1 MSYIVTFC
9 NKTIKET
16 NGKIDQTDSILK
28 TKLEKAEYKETQK
41 TIASNVT
48 ATKKILFQ
56 SYPAGHVI
64 SLSNKSFT
72 KDVCK
77 LLNKNLNFVPTEKNF
92 DKKTFDKEINSFY
105 RRIKLKP
112 HFKEAASNQYLT
124 EDNIFKKRS
133 SKLWVPTKN
142 HHTIETFI
150 KATKNN
156 IDAEI
161 KKLKRPKYLNL
172 SKREQKALE
181 ELKVRDDIVITN
193 ADKVDAVVIL
203 DVKDYVKEC

>member
-77 LLNKNLNFVPTEKNF
+77 LLNKNLNFVPAEKNF

-124 EDNIFKKRS
+124 EDEIFKKPS
-133 SKLWVPTKN
+133 SKLWVPTRN

-150 KATKNN
+150 KATN
-156 IDAEI
+156 
-161 KKLKRPKYLNL
+161 
-172 SKREQKALE
+172 
-181 ELKVRDDIVITN
+181 
-193 ADKVDAVVIL
+193 
-203 DVKDYVKEC
+203 